1 MLRRKGYLRSERAG
15 ETTPQY
21 SRFTEFTDQGSE
33 LMQLAATKKRRT
45 SGRFASLMELYE
57 NNYMLVR
64 LLIPELRTL
73 DEGHYVSRVSDA
85 MDLELSQIEHS
96 RYTTTFNLTYRFENS
111 LRQPREPDLTIR
123 LYHDARTAEVVTG
136 LIQTQRAESR
146 RKRGLDDSWQ
156 LNRFLFKW
164 LRYCLHQGH
173 LFSVSDARSTAKNN
187 GSNLLESAE

>member
-1 MLRRKGYLRSERAG
+1 ML
-15 ETTPQY
+15 
-21 SRFTEFTDQGSE
+21 
-33 LMQLAATKKRRT
+33 LAATKKRRT

-64 LLIPELRTL
+64 LLIPELRSL
-73 DEGHYVSRVSDA
+73 QDGHYVSRISDA
-85 MDLELSQIEHS
+85 MDLELSQIEHC

-111 LRQPREPDLTIR
+111 LRQPCEPDLTIR

-173 LFSVSDARSTAKNN
+173 LFSIPSSQTMAGKNIIKP
-187 GSNLLESAE
+187 LESAE